1 MSNRSR
7 FTALPNAITIGRIL
21 LIPVICWML
30 ATGNAELRAVALLL
44 YIIAAVSDWLDG
56 YLARRFD
63 LGSPLG
69 RMLDPIADKLLVGAL
84 LMALAWNGS
93 FSELDLIPAIAILLR
108 EIFVSGLREYLG
120 PRNVIIHV
128 TTLAKWKTTVQLIA
142 LAIVIFE
149 ALVPG
154 WRLWSDLVLWLAA
167 VLTVWTGAQ
176 YFAGAW
182 PHLRGETE

>member
-1 MSNRSR
+1 MPNRSQ
-7 FTALPNAITIGRIL
+7 FASLPNIVTIGRIL

-30 ATGNAELRAVALLL
+30 VTGSMELRAVALLI
-44 YIIAAVSDWLDG
+44 YVVAAASDWVDG

-84 LMALAWNGS
+84 LVTLAWNGS
-93 FSELDLIPAIAILLR
+93 FSEFDLIPAAAILLR

-120 PRNVIIHV
+120 PQNVIVHV
-128 TTLAKWKTTVQLIA
+128 TKLAKWKTAVQLVA
-142 LAIVIFE
+142 LGIVIFE

-154 WRLWSDLVLWLAA
+154 WRLASDLALWLAA
-167 VLTVWTGAQ
+167 LLTVWTGAQ

-182 PHLRGETE
+182 PHLRDGAE